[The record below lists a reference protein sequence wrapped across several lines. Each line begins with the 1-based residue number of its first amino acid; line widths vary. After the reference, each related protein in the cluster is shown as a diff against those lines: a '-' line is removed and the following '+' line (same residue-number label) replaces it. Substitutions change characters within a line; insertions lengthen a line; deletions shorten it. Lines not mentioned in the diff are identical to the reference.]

1 MNPPL
6 DWMLTVNKAA
16 GHVSTVVR
24 TAVGFVAPQ
33 PAGSSVELFT
43 SYLKIKLVLY
53 WAANVFFCSR
63 EKWADPFPVTMG
75 GLCSFSLGINRPLRT

>member
-33 PAGSSVELFT
+33 PAGSSVEVFT
-43 SYLKIKLVLY
+43 SYLKIKLVLC
-53 WAANVFFCSR
+53 WAANVFFLFSR
-63 EKWADPFPVTMG
+63 KMG
-75 GLCSFSLGINRPLRT
+75 RSLPGNDARIVLLFLGN